1 MWISFVSN
9 LISEHP
15 KVQTNH
21 TSQES
26 LILDDYQK
34 SEISEA
40 LGCGKHTGL
49 FDFNIKVQPSN

>member
-49 FDFNIKVQPSN
+49 FDILSIYF